1 MTEETTPQPK
11 PAEAPAPAAVTS
23 AAPFV
28 SHGAAPSHSGPP
40 RGRGDKR
47 ERRGPGEGGGRFRR
61 PGRKPCRFC
70 ADKIVQIDFK
80 DVNKLRSF
88 VTERGKLLPRRMTG
102 TCSRHQRELTRAVKR
117 ARNIALLPFMMK

>member
-1 MTEETTPQPK
+1 MTEDTNPQPK
-11 PAEAPAPAAVTS
+11 PETTPA
-23 AAPFV
+23 
-28 SHGAAPSHSGPP
+28 AAPSAPATPPSPSGPP

-70 ADKIVQIDFK
+70 AEKVTQIDYK
-80 DVNKLRSF
+80 DVNRLRAF
-88 VTERGKLLPRRMTG
+88 VTERGKILPRRMTG

-117 ARNIALLPFMMK
+117 ARNIAMLPFMVK